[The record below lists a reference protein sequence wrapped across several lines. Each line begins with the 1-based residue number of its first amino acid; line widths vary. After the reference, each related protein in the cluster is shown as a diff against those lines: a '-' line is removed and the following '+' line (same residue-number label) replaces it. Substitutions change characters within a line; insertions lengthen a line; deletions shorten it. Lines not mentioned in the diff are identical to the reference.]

1 MSNETDL
8 VVSSV
13 EKLAAKPV
21 DRRKVVAGIAAAP
34 IATSGIGGIAAPAMA
49 ATIAP
54 SDERINTFKGRYALG
69 SGKIIDGYFAQPRGK
84 TNLNVVLVMPKG
96 DTLDA
101 ETENEV
107 RRHALA
113 GYLAIAPD
121 LRATSGAL
129 SLAGRNAMIAD
140 MMTALP
146 GLKKMAHGNGHLRV
160 VGAEG

>member
-8 VVSSV
+8 VTSSV
-13 EKLAAKPV
+13 EQLAAKPIN
-21 DRRKVVAGIAAAP
+21 RRKVVAGMAVAP
-34 IATSGIGGIAAPAMA
+34 IATSAIGGVAAPAMA
-49 ATIAP
+49 ATIDP
-54 SDERINTFKGRYALG
+54 SDARINAYKGQYALSG
-69 SGKIIDGYFAQPRGK
+69 GKIIDGYFAQPRGK

-96 DTLDA
+96 NALDA

-121 LRATSGAL
+121 LKATGGAL
-129 SLAGRNAMIAD
+129 SLAGRDAMIAD

-146 GLKKMAHGNGHLRV
+146 GLKKMAHGNGHLRI